1 MCTSQISK
9 TAEFGRS
16 LFKRLVMLGRQKH
29 LLDVQYRMHPSI
41 SLFPNT
47 EFYDKQISDAPNVK
61 GRDYEKRFL
70 QGNMYSSYS
79 FISVVHGKEE
89 FGLGY
94 SRKNMVEA
102 AVVSEIVDN
111 LFKRMFKCFIAYY
124 HPE

>member
-1 MCTSQISK
+1 
-9 TAEFGRS
+9 
-16 LFKRLVMLGRQKH
+16 MLGHKKH

-41 SLFPNT
+41 SLFPNR

-61 GRDYEKRFL
+61 EIDYEKRFL

-89 FGLGY
+89 FGLGH
-94 SRKNMVEA
+94 SPKNMVEA

-111 LFKRMFKCFIAYY
+111 LFKRMFYCLLVLSYY
-124 HPE
+124 PEEKKNAFRKVIDKLYEFL